1 MASSVTIKDV
11 ASQAEVSVGTVS
23 RVFNNHSNVTDEI
36 RRRVLKAASELG
48 YHGRSTPDNAART
61 PTNRSL
67 KEIGFLYY
75 SYLDVSVE
83 GSVGANPF
91 WSHILHGAENEAR
104 KSNMKMTYR
113 TLYDAGQSPQLL
125 LSTIYDMKLGGIL
138 LVGPTEPEM
147 IKVIRKAGLPLV
159 LVDNYVPQLSVDA
172 VLCDNFE
179 GGREAVEY
187 LIQAGHRQ
195 IAFIGGPTLEGPR
208 PINRIYTIERRAAGY
223 RTALLD
229 AGIPVHYDLYE
240 SGDLTAEG
248 GYQACQ
254 RLLAKK
260 VTFSALF
267 CANDAT
273 AIGALKAL
281 RDAGRRVPEEVSLVG
296 FDDLDTCQYLSPAL
310 TTIRVNKEAL
320 GSTAV
325 KSLLARAADMDAV
338 SVSSILEVEL
348 VERDSVRR
356 LTT

>member
-11 ASQAEVSVGTVS
+11 ASHAEVSVGTVS

-36 RRRVLKAASELG
+36 RQRVLKAASELG
-48 YHGRSTPDNAART
+48 YHGRSTPDNAARI
-61 PTNRSL
+61 PTRGL

-75 SYLDVSVE
+75 SHLDANVE
-83 GSVGANPF
+83 GSVGVNPF

-104 KSNMKMTYR
+104 KSNIKMTYR
-113 TLYDAGQSPQLL
+113 SIGDVSYSQQLL
-125 LSTIYDMKLGGIL
+125 LSTIYDMRLGGIL
-138 LVGPTEPEM
+138 LVGPTEPEVVKIIQM
-147 IKVIRKAGLPLV
+147 ARLPLV
-159 LVDNYVPQLSVDA
+159 LVDNYVPRISVDA

-187 LIQAGHRQ
+187 LINAGHRQ
-195 IAFIGGPTLEGPR
+195 IAFIGGPTLQGPR
-208 PINRIYTIERRAAGY
+208 PINQIYPIERRAAGY

-229 AGIPVHYDLYE
+229 AGIPVRYELYE

-254 RLLAKK
+254 RLLAKNIP
-260 VTFSALF
+260 VTAIF
-267 CANDAT
+267 CANDST
-273 AIGALKAL
+273 AIGVLKAL
-281 RDAGRRVPEEVSLVG
+281 HDAGKSVPEDVSLIG
-296 FDDLDTCQYLSPAL
+296 FDDINTSEYLSPAL

-325 KSLLARAADMDAV
+325 KNLVARAADMDAV
-338 SVSSILEVEL
+338 SVASILEVEL